1 MPLGLTIT
9 NCESLPNGAPTRIDL
24 DRRGAILGRSPTV
37 DWSLPDPASVISSRH
52 AEIAFR
58 AGAYVLTDTSTNGTL
73 VNRRP
78 MTGPHECANGD
89 VITIGHY
96 DISVSV
102 DGGSASAAIAP
113 QPEQREWGG
122 WDSHVSGSPV
132 GVDPA
137 SWDKSSPKAAISGMG
152 SMSVHMAPAAAIP
165 PPAASS
171 SGWAPPVSQVQST
184 AATDMGW
191 GQTPPP
197 LAPPPSGWSSAIG
210 DSPTRSTAEDIWGKL
225 ADSNVVDWARGGFGQ
240 PTQATNPD
248 PLGLALAV
256 PDFSRAPPAP
266 PVPTNPPAFG
276 SQVLASDTPPLER
289 PGPQPP
295 VQQSG
300 ASLAPFFASLGIAP
314 NVITSNDGDM
324 LAAAGTLLHHLVAG
338 MVVMLEARAR
348 AKSQMGAQ
356 STALEFDGNNPIKFA
371 RTPEQALAQL
381 LNPPERGFMGRDRAI
396 EDAFFDLQ
404 SHQMA
409 TLKAMQGAL
418 RATLDRFSPTAIKA
432 RTEAGGLLHQIMPS
446 ARDAALWRAYER
458 EFSGVAQGS
467 DEAFMDVFARE
478 FRIAYEAQA
487 ASRPRR

>member
-9 NCESLPNGAPTRIDL
+9 NCDSLPNGAPTRLEL

-52 AEIAFR
+52 AEITFR

-73 VNRRP
+73 VNSRP
-78 MTGPHECANGD
+78 MTGPHDCVSGD

-96 DISVSV
+96 EISVSV
-102 DGGSASAAIAP
+102 DGGSAPGGFAPAAEP
-113 QPEQREWGG
+113 QREWGG
-122 WDSHVSGSPV
+122 WDSHVSDGPV

-137 SWDKSSPKAAISGMG
+137 SWDKPKPKAAISGMG
-152 SMSVHMAPAAAIP
+152 SMSAHMAPAAAMP
-165 PPAASS
+165 ASAPVSSGWGPAASPAQS
-171 SGWAPPVSQVQST
+171 AP
-184 AATDMGW
+184 AADIGW
-191 GQTPPP
+191 GQPPPPPPP
-197 LAPPPSGWSSAIG
+197 LPSGWSSAIG
-210 DSPTRSTAEDIWGKL
+210 DAPAPSTADDIWGKL

-240 PTQATNPD
+240 PQQATNPD
-248 PLGLALAV
+248 PLGLAPAV
-256 PDFSRAPPAP
+256 PDFAKAPP
-266 PVPTNPPAFG
+266 PVPSAPTNPPVFG
-276 SQVLASDTPPLER
+276 GDVPAQATPP
-289 PGPQPP
+289 PPAP
-295 VQQSG
+295 VQQIG
-300 ASLAPFFASLGIAP
+300 ASLAPFFASLGISP
-314 NVITSNDGDM
+314 DIIKSDDGDM

-418 RATLDRFSPTAIKA
+418 RATLDRFSPSAIKA
-432 RTEAGGLLHQIMPS
+432 RTEAGGLLSQIMPG
-446 ARDAALWRAYER
+446 ARDAALWRAYEK
-458 EFSGVAQGS
+458 EFGGVAQGS
-467 DEAFMDVFARE
+467 DEAFMDVFAKE